1 MLGGIMEV
9 TVNKL
14 AGSEV
19 EITGE
24 LAAGEFAAYRPEAIK
39 QLNQANNVPGFRP
52 GHASEAALV
61 AQLGEEKILLEMA
74 ELAFQKFYPTLV
86 TEKKLDVLGRPAIT
100 ITKLAKDNP
109 LGFKIRTA
117 IHPEFNL
124 PDYRQLAKKA
134 NEKPLVAVTVEEK
147 EVEEV
152 LAELKKNPK
161 FEAMPDLK
169 DKVKADLLRSKGQK
183 QKDKRRLEI
192 IGAVVSQTTIDLPF
206 ILVEAELNKMVAEI
220 RAQTEQFGLKFD
232 DYLKQIKKEEK
243 DLRAEWRADAE
254 RRVKTALVLAKI
266 SEVEKIGAHEAE
278 VETEV
283 KHLKEH
289 YKDAPD
295 ERLRTYVVNSLVNEA
310 VFRFLEEQK

>member
-52 GHASEAALV
+52 GHASEA
-61 AQLGEEKILLEMA
+61 
-74 ELAFQKFYPTLV
+74 TLV

-254 RRVKTALVLAKI
+254 RRVKK
-266 SEVEKIGAHEAE
+266 
-278 VETEV
+278 
-283 KHLKEH
+283 
-289 YKDAPD
+289 
-295 ERLRTYVVNSLVNEA
+295 
-310 VFRFLEEQK
+310 